1 LENDPN
7 AGVRLKVAQVL
18 KQLPLNGLIKNSL
31 IHALLR
37 DENPAV
43 RIEAIEALNRGSLT
57 EEELAPFHAAEEDS
71 NAYIRLQVK
80 RLLSGQ
86 SEEASGKAQP
96 SRVQ

>member
-1 LENDPN
+1 
-7 AGVRLKVAQVL
+7 VRLKVAQVL

-31 IHALLR
+31 IGALLR

-43 RIEAIEALNRGSLT
+43 RIQAIEALNRGGLT
-57 EEELAPFHAAEEDS
+57 EEELATFHAAAEDS
-71 NAYIRLQVK
+71 NAYIRLQAK

-86 SEEASGKAQP
+86 SEETLGKPQP